1 MKNKILTLSLCCAMI
16 CSLAACGGK
25 TEEPKEA
32 AGTNMSKQE
41 EAKQTA
47 EAETTQP
54 EEEPEQVKLTADTI
68 DKYFGFKYTDVAD
81 DAITGFT
88 LKVDQAYGTETLNV
102 NHVPMK
108 YSESGCPSID
118 ELAERF
124 NNYAKPGVDP
134 VGLYFD
140 PFTELLSPSGKY
152 CWAGDY
158 GCRVHVNMD
167 GNDASDYSGHIEET
181 PELKWAIANGL
192 TPVYLDPYMYGD
204 KGQKIDNLYKKV
216 DTLYAIMQPKSVMNA
231 LNRDDLHAGLLIT
244 NRASDFAR
252 VENGEITGLITSFAS
267 DKMNVTIADNI
278 TSESTIKDVVAKYAP
293 SKGTITDNGS
303 VTLTWNTASGT
314 TTEITFS
321 ANEYKPT
328 FVRILTP
335 DMTPEIISGLGL

>member
-1 MKNKILTLSLCCAMI
+1 MKNKILTLSLGLTMI
-16 CSLAACGGK
+16 FSLAACGGK
-25 TEEPKEA
+25 NEEPKEA
-32 AGTNMSKQE
+32 AGTSVSKQE

-47 EAETTQP
+47 EAEATKL

-108 YSESGCPSID
+108 YSESGCPSTN

-124 NNYAKPGVDP
+124 NKYAQSTTNPI
-134 VGLYFD
+134 GLYFD
-140 PFTELLSPSGKY
+140 PFTEMLYGGVY
-152 CWAGDY
+152 TY
-158 GCRVHVNMD
+158 GCMFGCVWHVNMD
-167 GNDASDYSGHIEET
+167 GTDARNNNGNFNVIHET
-181 PELKWAIANGL
+181 PEWKWAKSNKL
-192 TPVYLDPYMYGD
+192 TPVC
-204 KGQKIDNLYKKV
+204 LYVSNDRKN
-216 DTLYAIMQPKSVMNA
+216 TSMLYAMMQPKSVMNA
-231 LNRDDLHAGLLIT
+231 LNQDNLHAGLLIT

-252 VENGEITGLITSFAS
+252 VEDGEITGLITSFAS
-267 DKMNVTIADNI
+267 DEMNITVANDI

-293 SKGTITDNGS
+293 SKGTIADNGAI
-303 VTLTWNTASGT
+303 TLTWNTASGT

-328 FVRILTP
+328 FVRIITP

>member
-1 MKNKILTLSLCCAMI
+1 MKNKILTLSLGLTMI
-16 CSLAACGGK
+16 FSLAACGGK
-25 TEEPKEA
+25 TDEPKSSA
-32 AGTNMSKQE
+32 DTSVSKQE
-41 EAKQTA
+41 KVKQTA

-108 YSESGCPSID
+108 YSESGCPSIN

-124 NNYAKPGVDP
+124 NKYAKPDVDP
-134 VGLYFD
+134 VGLYFN
-140 PFTELLSPSGKY
+140 PFTELLYEGKAY
-152 CWAGDY
+152 DWSSYY
-158 GCRVHVNMD
+158 GCLWHVNMD
-167 GNDASDYSGHIEET
+167 GTNVDGSDNSLKES
-181 PELKWAIANGL
+181 PEWKWAVSNKL
-192 TPVYLDPYMYGD
+192 TPVHMYTVNTQR
-204 KGQKIDNLYKKV
+204 KS
-216 DTLYAIMQPKSVMNA
+216 TLYAMMQPKSVMNA

-244 NRASDFAR
+244 NRASDFAK
-252 VENGEITGLITSFAS
+252 VDDGEITGLITSFAS
-267 DKMNVTIADNI
+267 DKMNVTVADNI

-293 SKGTITDNGS
+293 SKGTITDNGG
-303 VTLTWNTASGT
+303 VKLTWNTASGT

-328 FVRILTP
+328 FVRIITP

>member
-25 TEEPKEA
+25 TDESKDSASTSE
-32 AGTNMSKQE
+32 SKQE
-41 EAKQTA
+41 GVKQTA
-47 EAETTQP
+47 ETEATKS

-102 NHVPMK
+102 AHVPMK

-124 NNYAKPGVDP
+124 NKYAKPDVDP
-134 VGLYFD
+134 VGLYFN
-140 PFTELLSPSGKY
+140 PFTELLYEGQVYDWSSY
-152 CWAGDY
+152 Y
-158 GCRVHVNMD
+158 GCLWHVNMD
-167 GNDASDYSGHIEET
+167 GTNANGSDNSLKES
-181 PELKWAIANGL
+181 PEWKWAVSNKL
-192 TPVYLDPYMYGD
+192 TPVHMYTVNTQR
-204 KGQKIDNLYKKV
+204 KS
-216 DTLYAIMQPKSVMNA
+216 TLYAMMQPKSVMNA
-231 LNRDDLHAGLLIT
+231 LNQNDLHAGLLIT
-244 NRASDFAR
+244 NHTSDFAR
-252 VENGEITGLITSFAS
+252 VEDGEITGLITSFAS
-267 DKMNVTIADNI
+267 DKVNVTIADDI
-278 TSESTIKDVVAKYAP
+278 TSESTIKDIVAKYAP
-293 SKGTITDNGS
+293 SKGTIADNGS
-303 VTLTWNTASGT
+303 VTLTWNTASGA

-335 DMTPEIISGLGL
+335 DMTPAIISGLDL

>member
-1 MKNKILTLSLCCAMI
+1 MKNKILTLSLGLTMI
-16 CSLAACGGK
+16 FSLAACGSK
-25 TEEPKEA
+25 TDEPKSSA
-32 AGTNMSKQE
+32 DTSVSKQE

-47 EAETTQP
+47 EAETAKS

-88 LKVDQAYGTETLNV
+88 LKVNQAYGTETLNV

-108 YSESGCPSID
+108 YSESGCPLIN

-124 NNYAKPGVDP
+124 NNYAKLDVDP
-134 VGLYFD
+134 VGLYFN
-140 PFTELLSPSGKY
+140 PFTELLYEGKVY
-152 CWAGDY
+152 AWSNYY
-158 GCRVHVNMD
+158 GCLWHVNMD
-167 GNDASDYSGHIEET
+167 GTNANGSDGSLNET
-181 PELKWAIANGL
+181 PEWKWAVSNKL
-192 TPVYLDPYMYGD
+192 TPVHMYMPNNQD
-204 KGQKIDNLYKKV
+204 RKSI
-216 DTLYAIMQPKSVMNA
+216 LYAIMQPKSVMNA

-252 VENGEITGLITSFAS
+252 VEDGEITGLITSFAS
-267 DKMNVTIADNI
+267 DKMNITVADNI

-293 SKGTITDNGS
+293 SKGTIADNGAI
-303 VTLTWNTASGT
+303 TLTWNTASGT

-335 DMTPEIISGLGL
+335 DMTPAIISGLDL

>member
-1 MKNKILTLSLCCAMI
+1 MKNKILTLSLGLIMI
-16 CSLAACGGK
+16 FSLAACGGK
-25 TEEPKEA
+25 TDEPKEA
-32 AGTNMSKQE
+32 AGTSVSKQE

-47 EAETTQP
+47 ESEATKQK
-54 EEEPEQVKLTADTI
+54 EEPEQVKLTADTI

-88 LKVDQAYGTETLNV
+88 LKVDQAYGTETLNAA
-102 NHVPMK
+102 HVPMK
-108 YSESGCPSID
+108 YSESGFPLIN

-140 PFTELLSPSGKY
+140 PFTELLSPSTY
-152 CWAGDY
+152 CWAGTY
-158 GCRVHVNMD
+158 GCRWHVNMD
-167 GNDASDYSGHIEET
+167 GNDASEYRGYVKET
-181 PELKWAIANGL
+181 PELKWATTNGL
-192 TPVYLDPYMYGD
+192 TPVYLDPYMNGN
-204 KGQKIDNLYKKV
+204 KGEKIDNLYQKI

-231 LNRDDLHAGLLIT
+231 LSENYINAGLLIT
-244 NRASDFAR
+244 NYASDFAR
-252 VENGEITGLITSFAS
+252 VEDGEITGLITSFAS
-267 DKMNVTIADNI
+267 DKMNITVADNI

-293 SKGTITDNGS
+293 SKGTIADNGAI
-303 VTLTWNTASGT
+303 TLTWNTASGT

>member
-25 TEEPKEA
+25 TDEHKDS
-32 AGTNMSKQE
+32 AGTNVSKQE
-41 EAKQTA
+41 KVKQTA
-47 EAETTQP
+47 EAEATKL

-108 YSESGCPSID
+108 YSESGCPSIN

-124 NNYAKPGVDP
+124 NKYVQSVTDP
-134 VGLYFD
+134 IGLYFN
-140 PFTELLSPSGKY
+140 PFTELLCEGKVY
-152 CWAGDY
+152 AWSNYY
-158 GCRVHVNMD
+158 GCLWHVNMD
-167 GNDASDYSGHIEET
+167 GTNANGSDGSLNET
-181 PELKWAIANGL
+181 PEWKWAVSNKL
-192 TPVYLDPYMYGD
+192 TPVHMYTPNNQEG
-204 KGQKIDNLYKKV
+204 KSI
-216 DTLYAIMQPKSVMNA
+216 LYAIMQPKSVMSA
-231 LNRDDLHAGLLIT
+231 LDEDHIHAGLLIT

-252 VENGEITGLITSFAS
+252 VEDGEITGLITSFAS
-267 DKMNVTIADNI
+267 DKMNVTVADNI

-293 SKGTITDNGS
+293 SKGTITDDGGIK
-303 VTLTWNTASGT
+303 LTWNTASGT

>member
-1 MKNKILTLSLCCAMI
+1 MKNKILTLSLGLIMI
-16 CSLAACGGK
+16 CSLAACGSK
-25 TEEPKEA
+25 TDEPKET
-32 AGTNMSKQE
+32 AGTSVSKQE

-47 EAETTQP
+47 EAEATKL

-118 ELAERF
+118 ELADRINKSTLPTSAPF
-124 NNYAKPGVDP
+124 
-134 VGLYFD
+134 GLYFQ
-140 PFTELLSPSGKY
+140 PFTKLATDEKNCPILYAWGNNYTYSTY
-152 CWAGDY
+152 Q
-158 GCRVHVNMD
+158 VNMD
-167 GNDASDYSGHIEET
+167 GNWAGDSGTYTHET
-181 PELKWAIANGL
+181 PEWKWATSNKLA
-192 TPVYLDPYMYGD
+192 PMYLYNVTRNVKD
-204 KGQKIDNLYKKV
+204 I
-216 DTLYAIMQPKSVMNA
+216 LYAMMQPKSFMSA
-231 LNRDDLHAGLLIT
+231 LTQDTQSKLLIT
-244 NRASDFAR
+244 NYASDFAK
-252 VENGEITGLITSFAS
+252 VEDCEITGFITYFAS

-293 SKGTITDNGS
+293 SKGTIADDGS

-328 FVRILTP
+328 SVRILTP
-335 DMTPEIISGLGL
+335 DMTPKIISGVNS

>member
-16 CSLAACGGK
+16 FSLAACGSK
-25 TEEPKEA
+25 TDEPKSSA
-32 AGTNMSKQE
+32 DTSASKQE
-41 EAKQTA
+41 EAKQTVET
-47 EAETTQP
+47 EATKL

-118 ELAERF
+118 ELADRINKSTLPTSAPF
-124 NNYAKPGVDP
+124 
-134 VGLYFD
+134 GLYFQ
-140 PFTELLSPSGKY
+140 PFTKLAIDAKY
-152 CWAGDY
+152 IKSYTRLYAWGNDY
-158 GCRVHVNMD
+158 TYSTRPVNMD
-167 GNDASDYSGHIEET
+167 GNWAGDSGSYTNET
-181 PELKWAIANGL
+181 PEWKWATSNKLA
-192 TPVYLDPYMYGD
+192 PMYLYNVTRDE
-204 KGQKIDNLYKKV
+204 K
-216 DTLYAIMQPKSVMNA
+216 DTSYAMMQPKSFMSA
-231 LNRDDLHAGLLIT
+231 LTQDTQSKLLIT
-244 NRASDFAR
+244 NYASDFAK
-252 VENGEITGLITSFAS
+252 VEDCEITGFITYFAS
-267 DKMNVTIADNI
+267 DKVNVTIADDI

-293 SKGTITDNGS
+293 SKGTIADDGS

-328 FVRILTP
+328 SVRILTP
-335 DMTPEIISGLGL
+335 DMTPKIISGIKP

>member
-1 MKNKILTLSLCCAMI
+1 MKNKILTLSLGLTMI
-16 CSLAACGGK
+16 CSFAACGGK
-25 TEEPKEA
+25 TDEPKSSA
-32 AGTNMSKQE
+32 DTSVSKQE

-47 EAETTQP
+47 EAEATKL

-108 YSESGCPSID
+108 YSESGCPQIN

-124 NNYAKPGVDP
+124 NKYAQSTTNPI
-134 VGLYFD
+134 GLYFD
-140 PFTELLSPSGKY
+140 PFTEMLYGGAY
-152 CWAGDY
+152 TY
-158 GCRVHVNMD
+158 GCMFGCVWHVNMD
-167 GNDASDYSGHIEET
+167 GTDARNNNGNFNVTHET
-181 PELKWAIANGL
+181 PEWKWVKSNKL
-192 TPVYLDPYMYGD
+192 TPVC
-204 KGQKIDNLYKKV
+204 LYVSNDRKN
-216 DTLYAIMQPKSVMNA
+216 TSILYAMMQPKSVMNA
-231 LNRDDLHAGLLIT
+231 LNQDDLHAGLLIT
-244 NRASDFAR
+244 NRASDFAK
-252 VENGEITGLITSFAS
+252 VEDGEITGLITSFAS

-293 SKGTITDNGS
+293 SKGTITDDGGIK
-303 VTLTWNTASGT
+303 LTWNTASGT

-335 DMTPEIISGLGL
+335 DMTPAIISGLGL

>member
-1 MKNKILTLSLCCAMI
+1 MKNKILTLSLGLTMI
-16 CSLAACGGK
+16 FSLAACGSK
-25 TEEPKEA
+25 TDEPKEA
-32 AGTNMSKQE
+32 AGTSVSKQE

-47 EAETTQP
+47 KAETAKS

-108 YSESGCPSID
+108 YSESGCPQIN

-124 NNYAKPGVDP
+124 NKYAQSTTNPIK
-134 VGLYFD
+134 LYFD
-140 PFTELLSPSGKY
+140 PFTEMLYGGAY
-152 CWAGDY
+152 TY
-158 GCRVHVNMD
+158 GCMFGCVWHVNMD
-167 GNDASDYSGHIEET
+167 GTDARNNNGNFNVTHET
-181 PELKWAIANGL
+181 PEWKWAKSNKL
-192 TPVYLDPYMYGD
+192 TPVC
-204 KGQKIDNLYKKV
+204 LYVSNDRKN
-216 DTLYAIMQPKSVMNA
+216 TSMLYAMMQPKSVMNA
-231 LNRDDLHAGLLIT
+231 LNQNDLHAGLLIT
-244 NRASDFAR
+244 NHTSDFAK
-252 VENGEITGLITSFAS
+252 VEDGEITGLITSFAS
-267 DKMNVTIADNI
+267 DKMNVTIADDI

-293 SKGTITDNGS
+293 SKGTIADNGA